1 MSHGRSSQLREMQQI
16 IEAISRQ
23 IMWVNVREEEELVFD
38 WGDKNIDL
46 YIPKKQESYSVR
58 TGSRVKGQGSEGKCH
73 SGRGER
79 LFDYSHRGHI
89 GCLVPNGTQ
98 LPI

>member
-58 TGSRVKGQGSEGKCH
+58 TGSRVKGQGSKGG
-73 SGRGER
+73 SVTVGGR
-79 LFDYSHRGHI
+79 RG
-89 GCLVPNGTQ
+89 
-98 LPI
+98 

>member
-1 MSHGRSSQLREMQQI
+1 MSHGRSNQLREMQQI
-16 IEAISRQ
+16 IEAISKQ

-58 TGSRVKGQGSEGKCH
+58 TGSRVKDQASEGEV
-73 SGRGER
+73 SQWEGGEA
-79 LFDYSHRGHI
+79 
-89 GCLVPNGTQ
+89 N
-98 LPI
+98 